1 MISDSRPKCLVIP
14 ESYSHPPPGGHAY
27 PAASDICID
36 VNIPTYKYN
45 KLDIIKLPV
54 ERTFEN
60 ISIDQVS
67 FFKKIFYKRST
78 NSAAFCVLQW
88 MSLPHPF
95 PSMQLKYITLFL
107 LQGSGPITI
116 NGWDF
121 SQSCNSYSLYS
132 LMFL

>member
-14 ESYSHPPPGGHAY
+14 DSYSHPPAGGHAY
-27 PAASDICID
+27 PAASDLCID

-67 FFKKIFYKRST
+67 FFKKIFCNRST
-78 NSAAFCVLQW
+78 NSAAFGVLQ
-88 MSLPHPF
+88 
-95 PSMQLKYITLFL
+95 
-107 LQGSGPITI
+107 
-116 NGWDF
+116 
-121 SQSCNSYSLYS
+121 
-132 LMFL
+132 